1 MLLPTC
7 RCTLVRALQLAIVVR
22 IAAAAAEGAE
32 PGVQAQSYLRAA
44 RRFAD
49 CVLEHGRDRYGE
61 RKTPLF
67 ADGLHAKTL
76 EPARW
81 KKGGETWVLCNFAS
95 QQPLLRLLDG
105 LTAVTGEPRYRQA
118 AEEAARHA
126 LEHLRTPNGLLH
138 WGGHMAWDLLDDKP
152 VAQYTLCHELK
163 NHQPYYRLLWRVNP
177 TATRRLLETIWATH
191 IVDWSLLDYNRHAS
205 ARNKAKPPWGHRFH
219 DETEVPFPAKGGNLS
234 FCNVTPPLMHS
245 GVMLAVLGKDG
256 DALRWT
262 RRLVWRWQQARHPVT
277 GLCGGQ
283 LSYRKKDRAQQALG
297 HVHPHINEARIVASY
312 HQISRYHM
320 LPLAQL
326 QAAEALAGADGAG
339 GAVGREFL
347 QWASDDLRTYGR
359 RCYNPTTGAF
369 PTVMIDGAPIQWKD
383 ARTGYYTPQSF
394 APCKPDGFLLWAYAL
409 AYRLTRDEEHW
420 RMARQL
426 AERLGLGDIGPLGGG
441 TGSPALTTRADDWR
455 LLYALLEL
463 HQATGR
469 QALLRLAASVGANAA
484 RQQAPTG
491 LFPRHGRHY
500 ARTGDELPLAFLHL
514 AAAMAGTR
522 DRLPPA
528 IFDRR
533 FFHCVHDDP
542 LEPHQRKRA
551 DPRTYDRYVFY
562 GDR

>member
-1 MLLPTC
+1 MLLPIC
-7 RCTLVRALQLAIVVR
+7 RCTLVGALQLAIVVR
-22 IAAAAAEGAE
+22 VAAVAQGAGPE
-32 PGVQAQSYLRAA
+32 SQPQPHLRVV

-49 CVLEHGRDRYGE
+49 CVLEHGRDRYGK

-118 AEEAARHA
+118 AEEAARHV

-152 VAQYTLCHELK
+152 VWQYALCHELK

-177 TATRRLLETIWATH
+177 TATRRLIEAIWATH
-191 IVDWSLLDYNRHAS
+191 VVDWSLLDYNRHAS
-205 ARNKAKPPWGHRFH
+205 GRKKAKPPWDHLFR

-245 GVMLAVLGKDG
+245 GVMLAILGKDSN
-256 DALRWT
+256 ALRWT
-262 RRLVWRWQQARHPVT
+262 RRLVRRWQQARHPAT

-283 LSYRKKDRAQQALG
+283 LSYRKEDRARQALG
-297 HVHPHINEARIVASY
+297 HVHPRINEARIVASY

-326 QAAEALAGADGAG
+326 QAAEALAGAG
-339 GAVGREFL
+339 GASAEVGREFL
-347 QWASDDLRTYGR
+347 QWASEDLRTYGR
-359 RCYNPTTGAF
+359 RCCDPATGAF
-369 PTVMIDGAPIQWKD
+369 PAVMTDGTPIQWQD
-383 ARTGYYTPQSF
+383 ARTGYYTPESF
-394 APCKPDGFLLWAYAL
+394 APRKPDGFLFWAYAL
-409 AYRLTRDEEHW
+409 AYRLTRNEDHW

-426 AERLGLGDIGPLGGG
+426 AERLGLGDIGTPGDGQR
-441 TGSPALTTRADDWR
+441 SISHPTRASDWR

-469 QALLRLAASVGANAA
+469 QALLRLAASVGANAG

-491 LFPRHGRHY
+491 LFPRSGRDY
-500 ARTGDELPLAFLHL
+500 ARTGDELPLALLHL

-533 FFHCVHDDP
+533 FFHCVHDGP
-542 LEPHQRKRA
+542 LEPRQRKRA
-551 DPRTYDRYVFY
+551 DPRTYDGYVFY